1 MIAYNSG
8 PDAETIFGFKQ
19 PLTRGIVS
27 MVAAVEQLLAR
38 LPHRAAAPW
47 TADIAASSVHS

>member
-1 MIAYNSG
+1 MKKFRMISSG
-8 PDAETIFGFKQ
+8 LLRV
-19 PLTRGIVS
+19 LTRGIVS
-27 MVAAVEQLLAR
+27 MVVAAEQLLAR